1 MTQNSS
7 TESANPSTDTT
18 EDEPSDSR
26 AIMVAITCG
35 ALLFLLTPIFG
46 IILSGFATSLPDLL
60 TSEVNPGTGYV
71 SNNFVFSTSTNMA
84 ILGMVLL
91 CGGLFYP
98 MAVAGKLSEVKVI
111 ALAALVAVP
120 LAFLTVPMQHK
131 NPSIDEWAEAR
142 YGISVGKISGSSA
155 STDLTG
161 SFENRLID
169 KTDTHPDSVIRKTG
183 ERFFIY
189 DMSGKELPVVAGN

>member
-7 TESANPSTDTT
+7 TESANPSTGVTDN
-18 EDEPSDSR
+18 DPSGSN
-26 AIMVAITCG
+26 AIPVTITSG
-35 ALLFLLTPIFG
+35 VVLFLLTPIFG
-46 IILSGFATSLPDLL
+46 GILSNFSTSLPDLL
-60 TSEVNPGTGYV
+60 TSEVTADTGYA
-71 SNNFVFSTSTNMA
+71 SNNFVFTTSTSMA
-84 ILGMVLL
+84 VLGIIIL
-91 CGGLFYP
+91 CGIVFHPLTY
-98 MAVAGKLSEVKVI
+98 KLSAVKVL
-111 ALAALVAVP
+111 ALATLAAIP

-169 KTDTHPDSVIRKTG
+169 KTDTHPEAVIRKTG
-183 ERFFIY
+183 DRFFIY
-189 DMSGKELPVVAGN
+189 DMDGKELPVLADKK